1 MQYNPTIHKLSN
13 DVAVILDSMDA
24 ATAAVSVCFKTG
36 SRNEKPSEY
45 GITHFCEHMLC
56 KGTHRFPDA
65 QSINDYVSDNA
76 GTRGARTSDDK
87 MELHGVILS
96 DNTELLLDVFAD
108 QLQNSVF
115 DAAKI
120 ERERTIIADELR
132 RGLDDES
139 RGEAEFIIQQIFA
152 GDFTVYRTLG
162 TFENIASFS
171 RKQMQM
177 FMARRFSG
185 KNCLVCVSGKID
197 NPEKLLGAI
206 EQKFAFLPA
215 MDVPENDAAPSYG
228 PAVAHMS
235 QGHKHNVDISVLTPN
250 LYPQKTSQNRYRR
263 MCVNRMDQYLN
274 QELFRVLRTE
284 NGLVYGVDVEDFSI
298 DGIGI
303 KGFFAKTAPEN
314 VARMVE
320 LMARTTHNAF
330 ATKTITD
337 EFLNRYNNRCRLGD
351 AMFLESPMRRRD
363 RLVKEWLD
371 YGTLYDFNELVRLAN
386 SITPQD
392 VIAHSRGLFEQPISI
407 ISTGADYDA
416 DVMKIWRQ
424 NHDGHQDVMHNMIQA
439 KGEKCH

>member
-1 MQYNPTIHKLSN
+1 MQYNATLHKLSN
-13 DVAVILDSMDA
+13 GVTVILDPMVA
-24 ATAAVSVCFKTG
+24 ATTAITVGFKTG
-36 SRNEKPSEY
+36 SRHEKPSQH

-56 KGTHRFPDA
+56 KGTTRFPNAID
-65 QSINDYVSDNA
+65 IDNYVADNA
-76 GTRGARTSDDK
+76 GTYGAHTGHEHI
-87 MELHGVILS
+87 ELYGTILAE
-96 DNTELLLDVFAD
+96 NTELLLDVFAD

-115 DAAKI
+115 DEEQI
-120 ERERTIIADELR
+120 ERERTVVADELR
-132 RGLDDES
+132 RAMDDGG
-139 RGEAEFIIQQIFA
+139 RIRTNFITKNVFV
-152 GDFTVYRTLG
+152 GDFSVYRTLG
-162 TFENIASFS
+162 TFDNIASFTK
-171 RKQMQM
+171 KQMKM

-185 KNCLVCVSGKID
+185 KNCVVCVSGRID
-197 NPEKLLGAI
+197 NPEKLLGVI
-206 EQKFAFLPA
+206 ERRFSWLPA
-215 MDVPENDAAPSYG
+215 LDVQENAAVSTYT
-228 PAVAHMS
+228 PAVAHRS
-235 QGHKHNVDISVLTPN
+235 QPVKKNANVAVLVPK
-250 LYPQKTSQNRYRR
+250 LYPLSAENRLRR
-263 MCVNRMDQYLN
+263 MCVGRFNLYLE

-303 KGFFAKTAPEN
+303 KGFSAKTAPEN

-424 NHDGHQDVMHNMIQA
+424 NHDGHRDVMHNMIQA